1 MAGHGRAGDVR
12 PAVPPRG
19 SGSPLTNV
27 VYPHFD
33 ALAAASACIGS
44 TIAPTSRRTWDAS
57 APTGSSTSS
66 ADRENS
72 SSLRLSARTSEQLAA
87 RTEEEVPTLEGLL
100 HQIEVR
106 IDPAL
111 TKSYFRPAVA
121 IDRQNEVSVGAL
133 ENVLTNAL
141 RRQ

>member
-1 MAGHGRAGDVR
+1 MLSIRTSMR
-12 PAVPPRG
+12 
-19 SGSPLTNV
+19 
-27 VYPHFD
+27 
-33 ALAAASACIGS
+33 LAAASACIGS
-44 TIAPTSRRTWDAS
+44 TITLRSRRTWDAS
-57 APTGSSTSS
+57 APTGSATSS
-66 ADRENS
+66 GDRENS

-121 IDRQNEVSVGAL
+121 IDRQNEVSVSAL

>member
-1 MAGHGRAGDVR
+1 MLSIRTSMR
-12 PAVPPRG
+12 
-19 SGSPLTNV
+19 
-27 VYPHFD
+27 
-33 ALAAASACIGS
+33 LAAASACIGP
-44 TIAPTSRRTWDAS
+44 TITPTSRRTWDAS

-72 SSLRLSARTSEQLAA
+72 SASGFQPVPQEQLAA

-111 TKSYFRPAVA
+111 THNQFRPAVA

>member
-1 MAGHGRAGDVR
+1 MLSIRTSMR
-12 PAVPPRG
+12 
-19 SGSPLTNV
+19 
-27 VYPHFD
+27 
-33 ALAAASACIGS
+33 LAAASACIGAAI
-44 TIAPTSRRTWDAS
+44 TLTSRRTWDAS

-66 ADRENS
+66 GDRENS

>member
-1 MAGHGRAGDVR
+1 MLSIRTSMR
-12 PAVPPRG
+12 
-19 SGSPLTNV
+19 
-27 VYPHFD
+27 
-33 ALAAASACIGS
+33 LAAASACIGS
-44 TIAPTSRRTWDAS
+44 TITLTSRRTWDAS

-66 ADRENS
+66 GDRENS

-111 TKSYFRPAVA
+111 THNQFRPAVA
-121 IDRQNEVSVGAL
+121 IDRKHEVNIKAFECVIA
-133 ENVLTNAL
+133 NAL
-141 RRQ
+141 RR

>member
-1 MAGHGRAGDVR
+1 MLELSDGR
-12 PAVPPRG
+12 P
-19 SGSPLTNV
+19 SIT
-27 VYPHFD
+27 
-33 ALAAASACIGS
+33 
-44 TIAPTSRRTWDAS
+44 PTSRRTWDAS

-66 ADRENS
+66 GDRENS
-72 SSLRLSARTSEQLAA
+72 SSLRLSARTAEQLAA

>member
-1 MAGHGRAGDVR
+1 MLSIRTSMR
-12 PAVPPRG
+12 
-19 SGSPLTNV
+19 
-27 VYPHFD
+27 
-33 ALAAASACIGS
+33 LAAASACIGS
-44 TIAPTSRRTWDAS
+44 A
-57 APTGSSTSS
+57 TSS
-66 ADRENS
+66 GDRENS

-100 HQIEVR
+100 HQVEVR

-121 IDRQNEVSVGAL
+121 IDRQNEVSVSAL